1 MMPAELTFDIND
13 ISDLVSLEIRGQM
26 LDSLLLV
33 APGEHVSGATAVSCW
48 VDHLGGFLLSVR
60 QTNLAFR
67 CV

>member
-33 APGEHVSGATAVSCW
+33 APGEHVPGATAVSCR
-48 VDHLGGFLLSVR
+48 VDHLGGSLLICKIR
-60 QTNLAFR
+60 
-67 CV
+67 